1 MEIYILVED
10 LTLHGWCEQ
19 MDHACCI
26 CIRHLILV
34 HGWSE
39 VIRKIPEIE
48 DRKEM
53 SLDVGRLMVEKYC
66 WSDL

>member
-1 MEIYILVED
+1 
-10 LTLHGWCEQ
+10 
-19 MDHACCI
+19 
-26 CIRHLILV
+26 
-34 HGWSE
+34 

-66 WSDL
+66 WSDLIIF